1 MKFRQILPECV
12 FVPFG
17 YFNLI
22 QELKIDKVRKYIAI
36 GYCIIVALIGSIA
49 YFYQQEWSQM
59 EALED
64 ETKRIHILRE
74 NVHRAYAEML
84 DLTMFGETILEW
96 EEGDT
101 AVYRRKRMKVDSLLC
116 DFKNHYSGERLDSVR
131 MLLAEKEI
139 QLFSIARL
147 FDEQS
152 ALHEEIAERVPVIAY
167 ESTQEPKRKGGFL
180 GLFKKKEQS
189 HPTTTTKLYSLNRE
203 VVRKQSEHTRML
215 SETADS
221 LANRNVRL
229 NEQLQTLI
237 KAMDERVQ
245 TDLQQREK
253 QIKETRRRS
262 SMIMGGLTVFI
273 FLLLIASYFIIH
285 RNVSRIVQYRKDT
298 SSLIRKQKQML
309 TENEELLNARQKMM
323 HTITHELRIPLSSII
338 GYADLLKEETD
349 EKIQQEY
356 MGNIKQ
362 AAERMTS
369 QLNSLLSFFRLD
381 CGKEEVNLTP
391 FRLTDIAETLEAEF
405 RTQIEAKDVGFVV
418 HNCEDYVVIGD
429 KERIIQIGDNLLSNA
444 LKFTDSGVI
453 TLDATYKNGIYNLIV
468 TDSGTGMPKGELRRV
483 FKSFERLSN
492 AATQDGFGLG
502 LSIVDN
508 LVRLLCGKIWI
519 NSDVGIGTD
528 VSVDIPVTRT
538 DERLLNKSQEEKIYP
553 KRNYSVVAI
562 DNNVITLN
570 MIKAMFAK
578 CDVACDTCVNAG
590 ELIELIRNKR
600 YDLLITD
607 LRMPGHNG
615 YDILELLRTSN
626 VNNSKTIPV
635 IVATASGSCTK
646 EELLA
651 KGFSDCIFKPFS
663 KQDLLDIADRNI
675 ADKEENDDE
684 PDFTAILAYGDEEE
698 MLDKVISVTE
708 QDMQNFKNA
717 AELKDLKE
725 LDELIHHLRSSWVI
739 LNMDKS
745 LWELHELLK
754 DTTSYGEED
763 LQDSMNAVLE
773 AGETIIRCAKE
784 KKKEVTNG

>member
-1 MKFRQILPECV
+1 MSNNENKSITPL
-12 FVPFG
+12 
-17 YFNLI
+17 
-22 QELKIDKVRKYIAI
+22 RKYIAI
-36 GYCIIVALIGSIA
+36 GYAVIALLIGGIVFI
-49 YFYQQEWSQM
+49 YLHEWRELERI
-59 EALED
+59 EAESK
-64 ETKRIHILRE
+64 EMNMLRQK
-74 NVHRAYAEML
+74 VHDAYAQML
-84 DLTMFGETILEW
+84 DLTLYGEKVLEW
-96 EEGDT
+96 NAEDT
-101 AVYRRKRMKVDSLLC
+101 LVYRGKRLAMDSILC
-116 DFKNHYSGERLDSVR
+116 EFKQYYRPERLDSLCR
-131 MLLAEKEI
+131 LLSDKEL
-139 QLFSIARL
+139 QLFKIWNLYTRQEALNERIAT
-147 FDEQS
+147 EVPI
-152 ALHEEIAERVPVIAY
+152 IAHK
-167 ESTQEPKRKGGFL
+167 STQDPPKKRGGFL
-180 GLFKKKEQS
+180 GLFKKKEKPQ
-189 HPTTTTKLYSLNRE
+189 TTTSTMLYTLNRDL
-203 VVRKQSEHTRML
+203 VRQQQEQSREL
-215 SETADS
+215 SEYADS
-221 LANRNVRL
+221 LAQQNTLLNIRL
-229 NEQLQTLI
+229 QEIIHKLDTRVQEDLQARESAISTTRKQGYTLI
-237 KAMDERVQ
+237 CVA
-245 TDLQQREK
+245 TA
-253 QIKETRRRS
+253 I
-262 SMIMGGLTVFI
+262 MI
-273 FLLLIASYFIIH
+273 LLLAGLYVIIH
-285 RNVSRIVQYRKDT
+285 RDT
-298 SSLIRKQKQML
+298 LKIKRYKEESANLIRKQKLML
-309 TENEELLNARQKMM
+309 EENEELLNARQKMM

-338 GYADLLKEETD
+338 GYTGLLEEETD
-349 EKIQQEY
+349 EKVQQEY

-381 CGKEEVNLTP
+381 CGKEEVNLAP

-508 LVRLLCGKIWI
+508 LVRLLGGKIRI

-538 DERLLNKSQEEKIYP
+538 DERLLNKSQNETIYP

-562 DNNVITLN
+562 DNNVVTLN

-590 ELIELIRNKR
+590 ELIELIRHKR

-607 LRMPGHNG
+607 LRMPGLNG

-675 ADKEENDDE
+675 AEEEKTDDE
-684 PDFTAILAYGDEEE
+684 PDFTAMLAYGDEVE

-708 QDMQNFKNA
+708 QDMQNFKEA
-717 AELKDLKE
+717 AERKDLNE

-754 DTTSYGEED
+754 DTTSYGEEE

-773 AGETIIRCAKE
+773 AGETIIRCANE
-784 KKKEVTNG
+784 KKKEVANG

>member
-1 MKFRQILPECV
+1 MSNNENKSITPL
-12 FVPFG
+12 
-17 YFNLI
+17 
-22 QELKIDKVRKYIAI
+22 RKYIAI
-36 GYCIIVALIGSIA
+36 GYAVIALLIGGIVFI
-49 YFYQQEWSQM
+49 YMHEWR
-59 EALED
+59 ELE
-64 ETKRIHILRE
+64 HIEVESKKMNMLRQK
-74 NVHRAYAEML
+74 VHDAYAQML
-84 DLTMFGETILEW
+84 DLTLYGEKVLEW
-96 EEGDT
+96 NAEDT
-101 AVYRRKRMKVDSLLC
+101 LIYHGKRLAMDSILCEFKQYYRP
-116 DFKNHYSGERLDSVR
+116 ERLDSLCR
-131 MLLAEKEI
+131 LLSDKEL
-139 QLFSIARL
+139 QLFNIWNLYTRQEALNERIAT
-147 FDEQS
+147 EVPI
-152 ALHEEIAERVPVIAY
+152 IAHK
-167 ESTQEPKRKGGFL
+167 STQDPPKKRGGFL
-180 GLFKKKEQS
+180 GLFKKKEKPQ
-189 HPTTTTKLYSLNRE
+189 TTTSTMLYTLNRDL
-203 VVRKQSEHTRML
+203 VRQQQEQSREL
-215 SETADS
+215 SEYADS
-221 LANRNVRL
+221 LAQQNTLLNIRL
-229 NEQLQTLI
+229 QEIIHKLDTRVQEDLQARESAISTTRKQGYTLI
-237 KAMDERVQ
+237 CVA
-245 TDLQQREK
+245 TA
-253 QIKETRRRS
+253 I
-262 SMIMGGLTVFI
+262 MI
-273 FLLLIASYFIIH
+273 LLLAGLYVIIH
-285 RNVSRIVQYRKDT
+285 RDT
-298 SSLIRKQKQML
+298 LKIKRYKEESANLIRKQKLML
-309 TENEELLNARQKMM
+309 EENEELLNARQKMM

-338 GYADLLKEETD
+338 GYTGLLEEETD
-349 EKIQQEY
+349 EKVQQEY

-381 CGKEEVNLTP
+381 CGKEEVNLAP

-508 LVRLLCGKIWI
+508 LVRLLGGKIRI

-646 EELLA
+646 EELLE

-663 KQDLLDIADRNI
+663 KQDLLDIADKNI
-675 ADKEENDDE
+675 ADKEANNDE
-684 PDFTAILAYGDEEE
+684 PDFTAILAYGDEVE

-717 AELKDLKE
+717 AERKDLNE

-739 LNMDKS
+739 LDMDKP

-754 DTTSYGEED
+754 ATTSYGEEK
-763 LQDSMNAVLE
+763 LQDAMNAVLE
-773 AGETIIRCAKE
+773 AGETIIRCASE
-784 KKKEVTNG
+784 KKKEVANG

>member
-1 MKFRQILPECV
+1 MSNNENKSITPL
-12 FVPFG
+12 
-17 YFNLI
+17 
-22 QELKIDKVRKYIAI
+22 RKYIAI
-36 GYCIIVALIGSIA
+36 GYAVIALLIGGIVFI
-49 YFYQQEWSQM
+49 YLHEWRELERI
-59 EALED
+59 EAESK
-64 ETKRIHILRE
+64 EMNMLRQK
-74 NVHRAYAEML
+74 VHDAYAQML
-84 DLTMFGETILEW
+84 DLTLYGEKVLEW
-96 EEGDT
+96 NAEDT
-101 AVYRRKRMKVDSLLC
+101 LVYRGKRLAMDSILC
-116 DFKNHYSGERLDSVR
+116 EFKQYYRPERLDSLCR
-131 MLLAEKEI
+131 LLSDKEL
-139 QLFSIARL
+139 QLFNIWNLYTRQEALNERIAT
-147 FDEQS
+147 EVPI
-152 ALHEEIAERVPVIAY
+152 IAHK
-167 ESTQEPKRKGGFL
+167 STQDPPKKRGGFL
-180 GLFKKKEQS
+180 GLFKKKEKPQ
-189 HPTTTTKLYSLNRE
+189 TTTSTMLYTLNRDL
-203 VVRKQSEHTRML
+203 VRQQQEQSREL
-215 SETADS
+215 SEFADS
-221 LANRNVRL
+221 LAKQNTLLNLRL
-229 NEQLQTLI
+229 QEIIQKLDTRVKEDLQARESAISTTRKQGYTLI
-237 KAMDERVQ
+237 CVA
-245 TDLQQREK
+245 TA
-253 QIKETRRRS
+253 I
-262 SMIMGGLTVFI
+262 MI
-273 FLLLIASYFIIH
+273 LLLAGLYVIIH
-285 RNVSRIVQYRKDT
+285 RDT
-298 SSLIRKQKQML
+298 LKIKRYKEESANLIRKQKLML
-309 TENEELLNARQKMM
+309 EENEELLNARQKMM

-338 GYADLLKEETD
+338 GYTGLLEEETD
-349 EKIQQEY
+349 EKVQQEY

-381 CGKEEVNLTP
+381 CGKEEVNLAP

-508 LVRLLCGKIWI
+508 LVRLLGGKIRL

-538 DERLLNKSQEEKIYP
+538 DERLLNKSQNETIYP

-635 IVATASGSCTK
+635 IVATASGSCTR
-646 EELLA
+646 EELLE

-684 PDFTAILAYGDEEE
+684 PDFTSILAYGDEDE

-754 DTTSYGEED
+754 DTISYGKEE

-773 AGETIIRCAKE
+773 AGETIIRCANE
-784 KKKEVTNG
+784 KKKEVANG

>member
-1 MKFRQILPECV
+1 M
-12 FVPFG
+12 
-17 YFNLI
+17 
-22 QELKIDKVRKYIAI
+22 KIDKVRRYIAI

-49 YFYQQEWSQM
+49 YFYQQEWNQM

-64 ETKRIHILRE
+64 ETRRIHTLRE

-116 DFKNHYSGERLDSVR
+116 DFKNYYSGERLDSVR

-167 ESTQEPKRKGGFL
+167 ESTQEPKRKGGFF

-189 HPTTTTKLYSLNRE
+189 RPTTTTKLYSLNRE
-203 VVRKQSEHTRML
+203 VVRKQSEHTRKL

-262 SMIMGGLTVFI
+262 ATIIGGLTVFI

-298 SSLIRKQKQML
+298 SSLIRKQKQVIA
-309 TENEELLNARQKMM
+309 ENTDLLNARQKMM

-338 GYADLLKEETD
+338 GYSDLLDEETD
-349 EKIQQEY
+349 EEKQRQY
-356 MGNIKQ
+356 MENIKQ
-362 AAERMTS
+362 ASGRMAS
-369 QLNSLLSFFRLD
+369 QLNTLLSFFRLD
-381 CGKEEVNLTP
+381 CGKEEVNLAP
-391 FRLTDIAETLEAEF
+391 FRLTDIVDTLEREF
-405 RTQIEAKDVGFVV
+405 RTQIEAKDVAFFVK
-418 HNCEDYVVIGD
+418 NCEDYVVIGD

-444 LKFTDSGVI
+444 LKFTSDGLISLEG
-453 TLDATYKNGIYNLIV
+453 TYKNGTYNLFV
-468 TDSGTGMPKGELRRV
+468 NDTGTGMPKGELSRI

-492 AATQDGFGLG
+492 AATQEGFGLG

-508 LVRLLCGKIWI
+508 LVRLLGGSIRV
-519 NSDVGIGTD
+519 STDVGIGTS

-538 DERLLNKSQEEKIYP
+538 DERLISKSQQETIYP

-562 DNNVITLN
+562 DNNVITLD
-570 MIKAMFAK
+570 MIKAMFTK
-578 CDVACDTCVNAG
+578 YDVSCDICVNAG
-590 ELIELIRNKR
+590 ELMELIRNKR

-607 LRMPGHNG
+607 LSMPGLNG

-635 IVATASGSCTK
+635 IAATASGSCTK
-646 EELLA
+646 EELLE

-663 KQDLLDIADRNI
+663 KQDLLEVADRNI
-675 ADKEENDDE
+675 AVTKKICEE
-684 PDFTAILAYGDEEE
+684 PDFSILLAYGDKVE

-708 QDMQNFKNA
+708 QDMQDFKDA
-717 AELKDLKE
+717 GESKDIERLNN
-725 LDELIHHLRSSWVI
+725 LIHHLRSSWGMLNVVKPLWGLHI
-739 LNMDKS
+739 LLN
-745 LWELHELLK
+745 
-754 DTTSYGEED
+754 DTETYSDEQ
-763 LQDSMNAVLE
+763 LQDAINSVLE
-773 AGETIIRCAKE
+773 TGENIIRCANE
-784 KKKEVTNG
+784 KKKEVANG

>member
-1 MKFRQILPECV
+1 MTYRDSANYSKGKLAV
-12 FVPFG
+12 G
-17 YFNLI
+17 YG
-22 QELKIDKVRKYIAI
+22 VIAL
-36 GYCIIVALIGSIA
+36 LIGTIVYLYISEWR
-49 YFYQQEWSQM
+49 QLEKLEQEV
-59 EALED
+59 
-64 ETKRIHILRE
+64 KHINVLRQK
-74 NVHRAYAEML
+74 VHDAYAKKLELAMY
-84 DLTMFGETILEW
+84 GETILEW
-96 EEGDT
+96 EATDT
-101 AVYRRKRMKVDSLLC
+101 LRYRSKRLQLDSLLC
-116 DFKNHYSGERLDSVR
+116 EFKQDYPPHRLDSLR
-131 MLLAEKEI
+131 RLLKDKEK
-139 QLFSIARL
+139 QLFNIWTL
-147 FDEQS
+147 LQVQDTLNEQLAS
-152 ALHEEIAERVPVIAY
+152 RVPIIAY
-167 ESTQEPKRKGGFL
+167 KSTQEPSKKSGGFL
-180 GLFKKKEQS
+180 GLFKKKKKSE
-189 HPTTTTKLYSLNRE
+189 TTTSTMLYTLNKDVIERQ
-203 VVRKQSEHTRML
+203 RKQAREL
-215 SETADS
+215 DAFADS
-221 LANRNVRL
+221 LVTRNNVL
-229 NEQLQTLI
+229 NHQLEEIISQMDATIQQDLLERERIITSTRERGFYAIAIATTL
-237 KAMDERVQ
+237 M
-245 TDLQQREK
+245 
-253 QIKETRRRS
+253 
-262 SMIMGGLTVFI
+262 
-273 FLLLIASYFIIH
+273 LLI
-285 RNVSRIVQYRKDT
+285 IVAQILVIRKD
-298 SSLIRKQKQML
+298 SRKIQKKEEENEDLIRKQKQML
-309 TENEELLNARQKMM
+309 AENEELLNARQKMM

-405 RTQIEAKDVGFVV
+405 RTQIEAKDVGFVM

-444 LKFTDSGVI
+444 LKFTESGVI
-453 TLDATYKNGIYNLIV
+453 TLDATYKNGIYNLFV
-468 TDSGTGMPKGELRRV
+468 TDSGTGIPKGELNRI

-508 LVRLLCGKIWI
+508 LVRLLGGEIKIS
-519 NSDVGIGTD
+519 SDIGVGTN
-528 VSVDIPVTRT
+528 VEVDIPVTRT
-538 DERLLNKSQEEKIYP
+538 DERLLSKNQNETIYP

-562 DNNVITLN
+562 DNNVVTLN

-590 ELIELIRNKR
+590 ELIELIRHKR

-646 EELLA
+646 EELLE

-663 KQDLLDIADRNI
+663 KQDLLDIADKNVV
-675 ADKEENDDE
+675 DKEKNDDK
-684 PDFTAILAYGDEEE
+684 PDFTAILAYGDEVE

-708 QDMQNFKNA
+708 QDMQNFKDA
-717 AELKDLKE
+717 AERKDTEALE
-725 LDELIHHLRSSWVI
+725 EMVHHLRSSWGMLNAIKPLWGLHI
-739 LNMDKS
+739 LLMDRKTYT
-745 LWELHELLK
+745 
-754 DTTSYGEED
+754 DEEF
-763 LQDSMNAVLE
+763 QDAINAVLE
-773 AGETIIRCAKE
+773 MGTSIIRCANE

>member
-273 FLLLIASYFIIH
+273 FLLLIASYIIIH

-508 LVRLLCGKIWI
+508 LVRLLGGKIWI

-754 DTTSYGEED
+754 DTTSYGEEE

>member
-1 MKFRQILPECV
+1 MSNNENKSITPL
-12 FVPFG
+12 
-17 YFNLI
+17 
-22 QELKIDKVRKYIAI
+22 RKYIAI
-36 GYCIIVALIGSIA
+36 GYAVIALLIGGIVFI
-49 YFYQQEWSQM
+49 YLHEWRELERI
-59 EALED
+59 EAESK
-64 ETKRIHILRE
+64 EINMLRQK
-74 NVHRAYAEML
+74 VHDAYAQML
-84 DLTMFGETILEW
+84 DLTLYGEKVLEW
-96 EEGDT
+96 NAEDT
-101 AVYRRKRMKVDSLLC
+101 LVYRGKRLAMDSILC
-116 DFKNHYSGERLDSVR
+116 EFKQYYRPERLDSLCR
-131 MLLAEKEI
+131 LLSDKEL
-139 QLFSIARL
+139 QLFNIWNLYTRQEALNERIAT
-147 FDEQS
+147 EVPI
-152 ALHEEIAERVPVIAY
+152 IAHK
-167 ESTQEPKRKGGFL
+167 STQDPPKKRGGFL
-180 GLFKKKEQS
+180 GLFKKKEKPQ
-189 HPTTTTKLYSLNRE
+189 TTTSTMLYTLNRDL
-203 VVRKQSEHTRML
+203 VRQQQEQSREL
-215 SETADS
+215 SEFADS
-221 LANRNVRL
+221 LAKQNTLLNLRL
-229 NEQLQTLI
+229 QEIIQKLDTRVQEDLQARESAISTTRKQGYTLI
-237 KAMDERVQ
+237 CVA
-245 TDLQQREK
+245 TA
-253 QIKETRRRS
+253 I
-262 SMIMGGLTVFI
+262 MI
-273 FLLLIASYFIIH
+273 LLLAGLYVIIH
-285 RNVSRIVQYRKDT
+285 RDALKIKRYKEESAN
-298 SSLIRKQKQML
+298 LIRKQKLML
-309 TENEELLNARQKMM
+309 EENEELLNARQKMM

-338 GYADLLKEETD
+338 GYTGLLEEETD
-349 EKIQQEY
+349 EKVQQEY

-381 CGKEEVNLTP
+381 CGKEEVNLAP

-508 LVRLLCGKIWI
+508 LVRLLGGKIRI

-590 ELIELIRNKR
+590 ELIELIRHKR

-635 IVATASGSCTK
+635 IVATASGSCTR
-646 EELLA
+646 EELLE
-651 KGFSDCIFKPFS
+651 KGFSDCIYKPFS

-675 ADKEENDDE
+675 ADKYENDDE
-684 PDFTAILAYGDEEE
+684 PDFTAILAYGDEVE

-708 QDMQNFKNA
+708 QDMQNFKDA
-717 AELKDLKE
+717 AECKDTEALE
-725 LDELIHHLRSSWVI
+725 EMVHHLRSSWVI
-739 LNMDKS
+739 LNMDKP

-754 DTTSYGEED
+754 GTTSYGEEE
-763 LQDSMNAVLE
+763 LQYAIVAVLE
-773 AGETIIRCAKE
+773 AGENIIRCASE
-784 KKKEVTNG
+784 KKKEVANG

>member
-1 MKFRQILPECV
+1 MNQNPDNNITPL
-12 FVPFG
+12 
-17 YFNLI
+17 
-22 QELKIDKVRKYIAI
+22 RKYIAI
-36 GYCIIVALIGSIA
+36 GYAVIALLIGGIVFI
-49 YFYQQEWSQM
+49 YLHEWR
-59 EALED
+59 ELE
-64 ETKRIHILRE
+64 RIESESKEMNMLRQK
-74 NVHRAYAEML
+74 VHDAYAQML
-84 DLTMFGETILEW
+84 DLTLYGEKVLEW
-96 EEGDT
+96 NAEDT
-101 AVYRRKRMKVDSLLC
+101 LVYRGKRLAMDSILC
-116 DFKNHYSGERLDSVR
+116 EFKQYYRPERLDSLCR
-131 MLLAEKEI
+131 LLSDKEL
-139 QLFSIARL
+139 QLFNIWNLYTRQEALNERIAT
-147 FDEQS
+147 EVPI
-152 ALHEEIAERVPVIAY
+152 IAHK
-167 ESTQEPKRKGGFL
+167 STQDPPKKRGGFL
-180 GLFKKKEQS
+180 GLFKKKEKPQ
-189 HPTTTTKLYSLNRE
+189 TTTSTMLYTLNRDL
-203 VVRKQSEHTRML
+203 VRQQQEQSREL
-215 SETADS
+215 SEYADS
-221 LANRNVRL
+221 LAQQNTLLNIRL
-229 NEQLQTLI
+229 QEIIHKLDTRVQEDLQARESAISTTRKQGYTLI
-237 KAMDERVQ
+237 CVA
-245 TDLQQREK
+245 TA
-253 QIKETRRRS
+253 I
-262 SMIMGGLTVFI
+262 MI
-273 FLLLIASYFIIH
+273 LLLAGLYVIIH
-285 RNVSRIVQYRKDT
+285 RDT
-298 SSLIRKQKQML
+298 LKIKRYKEESANLIRKQKLML
-309 TENEELLNARQKMM
+309 EENEELLNARQKMM

-338 GYADLLKEETD
+338 GYAGLLEEETD
-349 EKIQQEY
+349 EKVQQEY
-356 MGNIKQ
+356 MENIKQ

-381 CGKEEVNLTP
+381 CGKEEVNLAP

-453 TLDATYKNGIYNLIV
+453 TLDATYKNGTYNLIV

-508 LVRLLCGKIWI
+508 LVRLLGGKIWI

-538 DERLLNKSQEEKIYP
+538 DERLLNKSQNETIYP
-553 KRNYSVVAI
+553 KRNYSVAAI

-635 IVATASGSCTK
+635 IVATASGSCTR
-646 EELLA
+646 EELLE

-663 KQDLLDIADRNI
+663 KQDLLAIADRNI
-675 ADKEENDDE
+675 ADKYENDDE
-684 PDFTAILAYGDEEE
+684 PDFTAILAYGDEVE

-717 AELKDLKE
+717 AELKDLNE

-754 DTTSYGEED
+754 DTTSYGEEE
-763 LQDSMNAVLE
+763 LQDAINAVLE
-773 AGETIIRCAKE
+773 AGETIIRCANE
-784 KKKEVTNG
+784 KKKEVANG

>member
-1 MKFRQILPECV
+1 M
-12 FVPFG
+12 
-17 YFNLI
+17 
-22 QELKIDKVRKYIAI
+22 VRKDCANYSKGKLAVGYGVIAL
-36 GYCIIVALIGSIA
+36 LIGAIVYLYIS
-49 YFYQQEWSQM
+49 EWRQLEKLEH
-59 EALED
+59 EA
-64 ETKRIHILRE
+64 KHINMLRQK
-74 NVHRAYAEML
+74 VHDAYAKML
-84 DLTMFGETILEW
+84 DLTLYGEKVLEW
-96 EEGDT
+96 NAEDT
-101 AVYRRKRMKVDSLLC
+101 LVYIGKRNAMDSILC
-116 DFKNHYSGERLDSVR
+116 EFKEHYPPTRLDSLR
-131 MLLAEKEI
+131 LLLAEKEEHLFTI
-139 QLFSIARL
+139 WRLYENQEKLNAQLATQIPIIANQSVQ
-147 FDEQS
+147 EQS
-152 ALHEEIAERVPVIAY
+152 
-167 ESTQEPKRKGGFL
+167 QKRGGFL
-180 GLFKKKEQS
+180 GLFKKKEKS
-189 HPTTTTKLYSLNRE
+189 TSTTSKMLNSLNRD
-203 VVRKQSEHTRML
+203 VVKQYQKQSQELSHYADNLAQHNTLLNIRLQEIINKLDTRVQKDLQARDAVIVTAHKQCYVIICIATVFLLALLASLYAIIHKDTLKIKKYKENAARLISKQNQML
-215 SETADS
+215 SENT
-221 LANRNVRL
+221 
-229 NEQLQTLI
+229 
-237 KAMDERVQ
+237 
-245 TDLQQREK
+245 
-253 QIKETRRRS
+253 
-262 SMIMGGLTVFI
+262 
-273 FLLLIASYFIIH
+273 
-285 RNVSRIVQYRKDT
+285 
-298 SSLIRKQKQML
+298 
-309 TENEELLNARQKMM
+309 ELLNARQKMM

-338 GYADLLKEETD
+338 GYTGLLEDETD
-349 EKIQQEY
+349 EKVQQEY

-381 CGKEEVNLTP
+381 CGKEELNLAP

-508 LVRLLCGKIWI
+508 LVRLLGGKIWI

-553 KRNYSVVAI
+553 KRNYSVVVI

-646 EELLA
+646 EELLE

-754 DTTSYGEED
+754 DTTSYGEEE

>member
-1 MKFRQILPECV
+1 MSNNENKSITPL
-12 FVPFG
+12 
-17 YFNLI
+17 
-22 QELKIDKVRKYIAI
+22 RKYIAI
-36 GYCIIVALIGSIA
+36 GYAVIALLIGGIVFI
-49 YFYQQEWSQM
+49 YLHEWRELERI
-59 EALED
+59 EAESK
-64 ETKRIHILRE
+64 EMNMLRQK
-74 NVHRAYAEML
+74 VHDAYAQML
-84 DLTMFGETILEW
+84 DLTLYGEKVLEW
-96 EEGDT
+96 NAEDT
-101 AVYRRKRMKVDSLLC
+101 LVYRGKRLAMDSILC
-116 DFKNHYSGERLDSVR
+116 EFKQYYRPERLDSLCR
-131 MLLAEKEI
+131 LLSDKEL
-139 QLFSIARL
+139 QLFNIWNLYTRQEALNERIAT
-147 FDEQS
+147 EVPI
-152 ALHEEIAERVPVIAY
+152 IAHK
-167 ESTQEPKRKGGFL
+167 STQDPPKKRGGFL
-180 GLFKKKEQS
+180 GLFKKKEKPQ
-189 HPTTTTKLYSLNRE
+189 TTTSTMLYTLNRDL
-203 VVRKQSEHTRML
+203 VRQQQEQSREL
-215 SETADS
+215 SEYADS
-221 LANRNVRL
+221 LAQQNTLLNIRL
-229 NEQLQTLI
+229 QEIIRKLDTRVQEDLQARESAISTTRKQGYTLI
-237 KAMDERVQ
+237 CVA
-245 TDLQQREK
+245 TA
-253 QIKETRRRS
+253 I
-262 SMIMGGLTVFI
+262 MI
-273 FLLLIASYFIIH
+273 LLLAGLYVIIH
-285 RNVSRIVQYRKDT
+285 RDT
-298 SSLIRKQKQML
+298 LKIKRYKEESANLIRKQKLML
-309 TENEELLNARQKMM
+309 EENEELLNARQKMM

-338 GYADLLKEETD
+338 GYAGLLEEETD
-349 EKIQQEY
+349 EKVQQEY

-381 CGKEEVNLTP
+381 CGKEEVNLAP
-391 FRLTDIAETLEAEF
+391 FRRTDIAETLEAEF

-508 LVRLLCGKIWI
+508 LVRLLGGKIWI

-538 DERLLNKSQEEKIYP
+538 DERLLNKNQNETIYP

-578 CDVACDTCVNAG
+578 CDVTCDTCVNAG

-635 IVATASGSCTK
+635 IVATASDSCTK
-646 EELLA
+646 EELLE

-739 LNMDKS
+739 LDMDKP

-754 DTTSYGEED
+754 DTTSYGEEE

-773 AGETIIRCAKE
+773 AGETIIRCANE
-784 KKKEVTNG
+784 KKKEVANG

>member
-1 MKFRQILPECV
+1 M
-12 FVPFG
+12 
-17 YFNLI
+17 
-22 QELKIDKVRKYIAI
+22 RKYIAI
-36 GYCIIVALIGSIA
+36 GYAVIALLIGGIVFI
-49 YFYQQEWSQM
+49 YLHEWR
-59 EALED
+59 ALE
-64 ETKRIHILRE
+64 RIEAESKEINILRK
-74 NVHRAYAEML
+74 NVHDAYAQML
-84 DLTMFGETILEW
+84 DLTLYGEKVLEW
-96 EEGDT
+96 NAEDT
-101 AVYRRKRMKVDSLLC
+101 LVYRGKRLAMDSILC
-116 DFKNHYSGERLDSVR
+116 EFKQYYRPERLDSLCR
-131 MLLAEKEI
+131 LLSDKEL
-139 QLFSIARL
+139 QLFNIWNLYTRQEALNERIAT
-147 FDEQS
+147 EVPI
-152 ALHEEIAERVPVIAY
+152 IAHK
-167 ESTQEPKRKGGFL
+167 STQDPPKKRGGFL
-180 GLFKKKEQS
+180 GLFKKKEKPQ
-189 HPTTTTKLYSLNRE
+189 TTTSTMLYTLNRDL
-203 VVRKQSEHTRML
+203 VRQQQEQSREL
-215 SETADS
+215 SEFADS
-221 LANRNVRL
+221 LAKQNTLLNLRL
-229 NEQLQTLI
+229 QEIIQKLDTRVKEDLQARESAISTTRKQGYTLI
-237 KAMDERVQ
+237 CVA
-245 TDLQQREK
+245 TA
-253 QIKETRRRS
+253 I
-262 SMIMGGLTVFI
+262 MI
-273 FLLLIASYFIIH
+273 LLLAGLYVIIH
-285 RNVSRIVQYRKDT
+285 RDT
-298 SSLIRKQKQML
+298 LKIKRYKEESANLIRKQKLML
-309 TENEELLNARQKMM
+309 EENEELLNARQKMM

-338 GYADLLKEETD
+338 GYTGLLEEETD
-349 EKIQQEY
+349 EKLQQEY

-381 CGKEEVNLTP
+381 CGKEEVNLAP

-508 LVRLLCGKIWI
+508 LVRLLGGKIRI

-538 DERLLNKSQEEKIYP
+538 DERLLNKSQNETIYP

-590 ELIELIRNKR
+590 ELIELIRHKR

-635 IVATASGSCTK
+635 IVATASGSCTR
-646 EELLA
+646 EELLK

-663 KQDLLDIADRNI
+663 KQDLLDIADKNI
-675 ADKEENDDE
+675 ADKEANNDE
-684 PDFTAILAYGDEEE
+684 PDFTAILAYGDEVE

-717 AELKDLKE
+717 AERKDLNE

-739 LNMDKS
+739 LDMDKP

-754 DTTSYGEED
+754 ATTSYGEEK
-763 LQDSMNAVLE
+763 LQDAMNAVLE
-773 AGETIIRCAKE
+773 AGETIIRCANE
-784 KKKEVTNG
+784 KKKEVANG

>member
-1 MKFRQILPECV
+1 MSNNENKSITPL
-12 FVPFG
+12 
-17 YFNLI
+17 
-22 QELKIDKVRKYIAI
+22 RKYIAI
-36 GYCIIVALIGSIA
+36 GYAVIALLIGGIVFI
-49 YFYQQEWSQM
+49 YLHEWRELERI
-59 EALED
+59 EAESK
-64 ETKRIHILRE
+64 EMNMLRQK
-74 NVHRAYAEML
+74 VHDAYAQML
-84 DLTMFGETILEW
+84 DLTLYGEKVLEW
-96 EEGDT
+96 NAEDT
-101 AVYRRKRMKVDSLLC
+101 LVYRGKRLAMDSILC
-116 DFKNHYSGERLDSVR
+116 EFKQYYRPERLDSLCR
-131 MLLAEKEI
+131 LLSDKEL
-139 QLFSIARL
+139 QLFKIWNLYTRQEALNERIAT
-147 FDEQS
+147 EVPI
-152 ALHEEIAERVPVIAY
+152 IAHK
-167 ESTQEPKRKGGFL
+167 STQDPPKKRGGFL
-180 GLFKKKEQS
+180 GLFKKKEKPQ
-189 HPTTTTKLYSLNRE
+189 TTTSTMLYTLNRDL
-203 VVRKQSEHTRML
+203 VRQQQEQSREL
-215 SETADS
+215 SEYADS
-221 LANRNVRL
+221 LAQQNTLLNIRL
-229 NEQLQTLI
+229 QEIIHKLDTRVQEDLQARESAISTTRKQGYTLI
-237 KAMDERVQ
+237 CVA
-245 TDLQQREK
+245 TA
-253 QIKETRRRS
+253 I
-262 SMIMGGLTVFI
+262 MI
-273 FLLLIASYFIIH
+273 LLLAGLYVIIH
-285 RNVSRIVQYRKDT
+285 RDT
-298 SSLIRKQKQML
+298 LKIKRYKEESANLIRKQKLML
-309 TENEELLNARQKMM
+309 EENEELLNARQKMM

-338 GYADLLKEETD
+338 GYTGLLEEETD
-349 EKIQQEY
+349 EKVQQEY

-381 CGKEEVNLTP
+381 CGKEEVNLAP

-508 LVRLLCGKIWI
+508 LVRLLGGKIRI

-538 DERLLNKSQEEKIYP
+538 DERLLNKSQNETIYP

-562 DNNVITLN
+562 DNNVVTLN

-590 ELIELIRNKR
+590 ELIELIRHKR

-607 LRMPGHNG
+607 LRMPGLNG

-754 DTTSYGEED
+754 DTTSYGEEE

-773 AGETIIRCAKE
+773 AGETIIRCANE
-784 KKKEVTNG
+784 KKKEVANG

>member
-1 MKFRQILPECV
+1 MSNNENKSITPL
-12 FVPFG
+12 
-17 YFNLI
+17 
-22 QELKIDKVRKYIAI
+22 RKYIAI
-36 GYCIIVALIGSIA
+36 GYAVIALLIGGIVFI
-49 YFYQQEWSQM
+49 YLHEWR
-59 EALED
+59 ALE
-64 ETKRIHILRE
+64 RIEAESKEINILRK
-74 NVHRAYAEML
+74 NVHDAYAQML
-84 DLTMFGETILEW
+84 DLTLYGEKVLEW
-96 EEGDT
+96 NAEDT
-101 AVYRRKRMKVDSLLC
+101 LVYRGKRLAMDSILC
-116 DFKNHYSGERLDSVR
+116 EFKQYYRPERLDSLCR
-131 MLLAEKEI
+131 LLSDKEL
-139 QLFSIARL
+139 QLFNIWNLYTRQEALNERIAT
-147 FDEQS
+147 EVPI
-152 ALHEEIAERVPVIAY
+152 IAHK
-167 ESTQEPKRKGGFL
+167 STQDPPKKRGGFL
-180 GLFKKKEQS
+180 GLFKKKEKPQ
-189 HPTTTTKLYSLNRE
+189 TTTSTMLYTLNRDL
-203 VVRKQSEHTRML
+203 VRQQQEQSREL
-215 SETADS
+215 SEYADS
-221 LANRNVRL
+221 LAQQNTLLNIRL
-229 NEQLQTLI
+229 QEIIHKLDTRVQEDLQARESAISTTRKQGYTLI
-237 KAMDERVQ
+237 CVA
-245 TDLQQREK
+245 TA
-253 QIKETRRRS
+253 I
-262 SMIMGGLTVFI
+262 MI
-273 FLLLIASYFIIH
+273 LLLAGLYVIIH
-285 RNVSRIVQYRKDT
+285 RDT
-298 SSLIRKQKQML
+298 LKIKRYKEESANLIRKQKLML
-309 TENEELLNARQKMM
+309 EENEELLNARQKMM

-338 GYADLLKEETD
+338 GYTGLLEEETD
-349 EKIQQEY
+349 EKVQQEY

-381 CGKEEVNLTP
+381 CGKEEVNLAP

-508 LVRLLCGKIWI
+508 LVRLLGGKIRI

-590 ELIELIRNKR
+590 ELIELIRHKR

-615 YDILELLRTSN
+615 YDILELPRTSN

-635 IVATASGSCTK
+635 IVATASGSCTR
-646 EELLA
+646 EELLE
-651 KGFSDCIFKPFS
+651 KGFSDCIYKPFS

-675 ADKEENDDE
+675 ADKYENDDE
-684 PDFTAILAYGDEEE
+684 PDFTAILAYGDEVE

-708 QDMQNFKNA
+708 QDMQNLKDA
-717 AELKDLKE
+717 AERKDTDALE
-725 LDELIHHLRSSWVI
+725 EMVHHLRSSWVI
-739 LNMDKS
+739 LNMDKP
-745 LWELHELLK
+745 LWDLH
-754 DTTSYGEED
+754 
-763 LQDSMNAVLE
+763 
-773 AGETIIRCAKE
+773 
-784 KKKEVTNG
+784 

>member
-1 MKFRQILPECV
+1 MMCAMVNEQKTIYFYKIIA
-12 FVPFG
+12 FG
-17 YFNLI
+17 YGMIVILI
-22 QELKIDKVRKYIAI
+22 SAIIYLYISEWRQFEKLEQEVKHINVLRQKVH
-36 GYCIIVALIGSIA
+36 
-49 YFYQQEWSQM
+49 
-59 EALED
+59 D
-64 ETKRIHILRE
+64 
-74 NVHRAYAEML
+74 AYAKKLELAMY
-84 DLTMFGETILEW
+84 GETILEW
-96 EEGDT
+96 EATDT
-101 AVYRRKRMKVDSLLC
+101 LRYRSKRLQFDSLLC
-116 DFKNHYSGERLDSVR
+116 EFKQDYLPYRLDSLR
-131 MLLAEKEI
+131 RLLEDKEK
-139 QLFSIARL
+139 QLFNIWTL
-147 FDEQS
+147 LQVQDTLNEQLAS
-152 ALHEEIAERVPVIAY
+152 RVPVIAY
-167 ESTQEPKRKGGFL
+167 KSTQEPRKKSGGFL
-180 GLFKKKEQS
+180 GLFKKKKKS
-189 HPTTTTKLYSLNRE
+189 TTTSKMLYKLNKDVIE
-203 VVRKQSEHTRML
+203 KQRKQAKEL
-215 SETADS
+215 DAFADS
-221 LANRNVRL
+221 LVTRNNVL
-229 NEQLQTLI
+229 NHQLKEIISQ
-237 KAMDERVQ
+237 MDATIQQDLLERERIITSTRKRGFYAITTATALMLLVIVA
-245 TDLQQREK
+245 
-253 QIKETRRRS
+253 QILV
-262 SMIMGGLTVFI
+262 I
-273 FLLLIASYFIIH
+273 
-285 RNVSRIVQYRKDT
+285 RKDSRKIQKKEEET
-298 SSLIRKQKQML
+298 DDLIRKQKQML
-309 TENEELLNARQKMM
+309 AENEELLNARQKMM

-338 GYADLLKEETD
+338 GYADLLDEEPD
-349 EKIQQEY
+349 EKVQQEY

-369 QLNSLLSFFRLD
+369 QLNCLLNFFRLD

-391 FRLTDIAETLEAEF
+391 FRLTDIAEILEAEF

-418 HNCEDYVVIGD
+418 DNCDDYVVIGD

-453 TLDATYKNGIYNLIV
+453 TLDATYKNGTYNLFV
-468 TDSGTGMPKGELRRV
+468 TDTGTGMPKGELNRI

-508 LVRLLCGKIWI
+508 LVRLLGGKIRVS
-519 NSDVGIGTD
+519 SDVGIGTGI
-528 VSVDIPVTRT
+528 SVVIPVTRT
-538 DERLLNKSQEEKIYP
+538 DERLLNKSQEETIYP

-646 EELLA
+646 EELLK

-663 KQDLLDIADRNI
+663 KQDLLEIADRNI

-684 PDFTAILAYGDEEE
+684 PDFAVILAYGDEVE

-717 AELKDLKE
+717 AERKDLKE

-754 DTTSYGEED
+754 DTTSYGEEE

-773 AGETIIRCAKE
+773 AGETIIRCANE
-784 KKKEVTNG
+784 KKKEVANG

>member
-1 MKFRQILPECV
+1 MSNNENKSITPL
-12 FVPFG
+12 
-17 YFNLI
+17 
-22 QELKIDKVRKYIAI
+22 RKYIAI
-36 GYCIIVALIGSIA
+36 GYAVIALLIGGIVFI
-49 YFYQQEWSQM
+49 YLHEWRELERI
-59 EALED
+59 EAESK
-64 ETKRIHILRE
+64 EMNMLRQK
-74 NVHRAYAEML
+74 VHDAYAQML
-84 DLTMFGETILEW
+84 DLTLYGEKVLEW
-96 EEGDT
+96 NAEDT
-101 AVYRRKRMKVDSLLC
+101 LVYRGKRLAMDSILC
-116 DFKNHYSGERLDSVR
+116 EFKQYYRPERLDSLCR
-131 MLLAEKEI
+131 LLSDKEL
-139 QLFSIARL
+139 QLFNIWNLYTRQEALNERIAT
-147 FDEQS
+147 EVPI
-152 ALHEEIAERVPVIAY
+152 IAHK
-167 ESTQEPKRKGGFL
+167 STQDPPKKRGGFL
-180 GLFKKKEQS
+180 GLFKKKEKPQ
-189 HPTTTTKLYSLNRE
+189 TTTSTMLYTLNRDL
-203 VVRKQSEHTRML
+203 VRQQQEQSREL
-215 SETADS
+215 SEYADS
-221 LANRNVRL
+221 LAQQNTLLNIRL
-229 NEQLQTLI
+229 QEIIHKLDTRVQEDLQARESAINTTRKQGYTLI
-237 KAMDERVQ
+237 CVA
-245 TDLQQREK
+245 TA
-253 QIKETRRRS
+253 I
-262 SMIMGGLTVFI
+262 MI
-273 FLLLIASYFIIH
+273 LLLAGLYVIIH
-285 RNVSRIVQYRKDT
+285 RDT
-298 SSLIRKQKQML
+298 LKIKRYKEESANLIRKQKLML
-309 TENEELLNARQKMM
+309 EENEELLNARQKMM

-338 GYADLLKEETD
+338 GYTGLLEEETD
-349 EKIQQEY
+349 EKVQQEY

-381 CGKEEVNLTP
+381 CGKEEVNLAP

-453 TLDATYKNGIYNLIV
+453 TLDATYKNGTYNLIV

-508 LVRLLCGKIWI
+508 LVRLLGGKIRI

-562 DNNVITLN
+562 DNSVITLN

-646 EELLA
+646 EELLE

-663 KQDLLDIADRNI
+663 KQDLLDIADKNI
-675 ADKEENDDE
+675 ADKEANNDE
-684 PDFTAILAYGDEEE
+684 PDFTAILAYGDEVE

-717 AELKDLKE
+717 AERKDLNE

-754 DTTSYGEED
+754 DTTSYGEEE

-773 AGETIIRCAKE
+773 AGETIIRCANE
-784 KKKEVTNG
+784 KKKEVANG

>member
-1 MKFRQILPECV
+1 MSNNENKSITPL
-12 FVPFG
+12 
-17 YFNLI
+17 
-22 QELKIDKVRKYIAI
+22 RKYIAI
-36 GYCIIVALIGSIA
+36 GYAVIALLIGGIVFI
-49 YFYQQEWSQM
+49 YLHEWRELERI
-59 EALED
+59 EAESK
-64 ETKRIHILRE
+64 EMNMLRQK
-74 NVHRAYAEML
+74 VHDAYAQML
-84 DLTMFGETILEW
+84 DLTLYGEKVLEW
-96 EEGDT
+96 NAEDT
-101 AVYRRKRMKVDSLLC
+101 LVYRGKRLAMDSILC
-116 DFKNHYSGERLDSVR
+116 EFKQYYRPERLDSLCR
-131 MLLAEKEI
+131 LLSDKEL
-139 QLFSIARL
+139 QLFNIWNLYTRQEALNERIAT
-147 FDEQS
+147 EVPI
-152 ALHEEIAERVPVIAY
+152 IAHK
-167 ESTQEPKRKGGFL
+167 STQDPPKKRGGFL
-180 GLFKKKEQS
+180 GLFKKKEKPQ
-189 HPTTTTKLYSLNRE
+189 TTTSTMLYTLNRDL
-203 VVRKQSEHTRML
+203 VRQQQEQSREL
-215 SETADS
+215 SEFADS
-221 LANRNVRL
+221 LAKQNTLLNLRL
-229 NEQLQTLI
+229 QEIIQKLDTRVQEDLQARESVISTTRKQGYTLI
-237 KAMDERVQ
+237 CVA
-245 TDLQQREK
+245 TA
-253 QIKETRRRS
+253 I
-262 SMIMGGLTVFI
+262 MI
-273 FLLLIASYFIIH
+273 LLLAGLYVIIH
-285 RNVSRIVQYRKDT
+285 RDT
-298 SSLIRKQKQML
+298 LKIKRYKEESANLIRKQKLML
-309 TENEELLNARQKMM
+309 EENEELLNARQKMM

-338 GYADLLKEETD
+338 GYAGLLEEETD
-349 EKIQQEY
+349 EKVQQEY

-381 CGKEEVNLTP
+381 CGKEEVNLAP

-508 LVRLLCGKIWI
+508 LVRLLGGKIRL

-538 DERLLNKSQEEKIYP
+538 DERLLNKSQNETIYP

-562 DNNVITLN
+562 DNNVVTLN

-590 ELIELIRNKR
+590 ELIELIRHKR

-635 IVATASGSCTK
+635 IVATASGSCTR
-646 EELLA
+646 EELLK

-675 ADKEENDDE
+675 AEEEKTDDE
-684 PDFTAILAYGDEEE
+684 PDFTAMLAYGDEVE

-708 QDMQNFKNA
+708 QDMQNFKEA
-717 AELKDLKE
+717 AERKDLNE

-739 LNMDKS
+739 LNMDKP

-754 DTTSYGEED
+754 GTTSYGEEE

-784 KKKEVTNG
+784 KKKEVANG